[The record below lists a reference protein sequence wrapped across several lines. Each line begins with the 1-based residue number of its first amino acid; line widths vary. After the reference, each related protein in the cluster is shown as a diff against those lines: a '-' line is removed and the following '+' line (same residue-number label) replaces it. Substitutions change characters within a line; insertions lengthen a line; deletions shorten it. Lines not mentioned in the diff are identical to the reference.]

1 MAEAGVRDC
10 SEGDSNPRSSSRR
23 PWRLLRRSVGSDTS
37 HLVVSLENL
46 SPTQVASLLR
56 SEAVLRSRNVP
67 VAVIAP
73 LLYFGWPRAV
83 WTHSARATYRPRAC
97 GNILNPKMIL
107 ATSHC
112 SLLRAILLGAISQSG
127 IPFVIVPHGVVT
139 PFAPPLPE
147 GCHLFAWTLQDAE
160 FGISGWSDV
169 TTSVVGSQ
177 IIWDA
182 GVSRWQTSRAKGSSL
197 LSRPIARARSFA
209 FDHHPE
215 ASAELA
221 RKGPV
226 AYRPHPGETDLVSR
240 MIHHRWQLQ
249 GIRIE
254 PPTSRLGENN
264 PAVAGIFS
272 TGILEAAASG
282 RAAFGF
288 CRAPLSWLPEFS
300 GALQHQ
306 TARDRRIHSRG
317 NPNTRARCRYFR
329 DCGGPRLIVSSGT
342 RYLAV
347 VPARVPANA
356 FPRKNIRDVAGRPL
370 RCRGPLTTYVGA
382 QLPCGYS

>member
-1 MAEAGVRDC
+1 MLKFQTVPEWRQWRKRR
-10 SEGDSNPRSSSRR
+10 EG
-23 PWRLLRRSVGSDTS
+23 LLRGRLKSPFSPAALGVYSDDPWVPDTS

-56 SEAVLRSRNVP
+56 PEAVLRSRNVP

-73 LLYFGWPRAV
+73 LSIADGLAQFGLTLRERLTGSGV
-83 WTHSARATYRPRAC
+83 WKHP
-97 GNILNPKMIL
+97 NPKMIL

-112 SLLRAILLGAISQSG
+112 SPSGRFSWALSLKSG
-127 IPFVIVPHGVVT
+127 IPFVIVQHGVVT

-160 FGISGWSDV
+160 FWISGRSDV

-182 GVSRWQTSRAKGSSL
+182 GVSRWQTPEPKGPL
-197 LSRPIARARSFA
+197 CFLGQLHGPELSRSTTIRSL
-209 FDHHPE
+209 
-215 ASAELA
+215 AELA

-288 CRAPLSWLPEFS
+288 CARPPSWLPEFW
-300 GALQHQ
+300 
-306 TARDRRIHSRG
+306 ARYNIKQLGTDESTHVEI
-317 NPNTRARCRYFR
+317 PTREPAAV
-329 DCGGPRLIVSSGT
+329 ISEIAEV
-342 RYLAV
+342 LA
-347 VPARVPANA
+347 
-356 FPRKNIRDVAGRPL
+356 
-370 RCRGPLTTYVGA
+370 
-382 QLPCGYS
+382 